1 MSATRH
7 CERII
12 ALIDRCLAEIEGAA
26 PAEID
31 ATAAAS
37 LEVEIDRR
45 RPTAA
50 GNRRRPA
57 PHTSRLSGAAS
68 A

>member
-12 ALIDRCLAEIEGAA
+12 ALIDRCLAEIDGAA
-26 PAEID
+26 AADID
-31 ATAAAS
+31 AMGTAT
-37 LEVEIDRR
+37 LDVEVDRR
-45 RPTAA
+45 RPPAG

-57 PHTSRLSGAAS
+57 PHTPRLSGAAS